1 MLQLL
6 LAIALIVFIAW
17 IVLSVIGLVFHG
29 LINLLWIVIVI
40 ALIVWAWRALTGR
53 HRAPSR

>member
-1 MLQLL
+1 MLRLL
-6 LAIALIVFIAW
+6 LAIAVIIFIAW
-17 IVLSVIGLVFHG
+17 LVLTVLGAVFHG